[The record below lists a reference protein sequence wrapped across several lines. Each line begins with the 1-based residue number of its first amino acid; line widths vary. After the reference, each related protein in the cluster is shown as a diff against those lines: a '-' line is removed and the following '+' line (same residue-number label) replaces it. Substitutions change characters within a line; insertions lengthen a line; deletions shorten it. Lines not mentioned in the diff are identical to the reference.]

1 MSSDTKAPRRVRTP
15 ARRAWAIVT
24 SAVTI
29 IFVIGVG
36 VMAWPAALGGKGT
49 WITVSGTSMEP
60 NYSTGDLVLAWD
72 TGDWQIGDV
81 VLYGVQDSNGLIVHR
96 LVSGSAEEDWY
107 AQGDNKERI
116 DPWAIPD
123 DAIRGEEMV
132 HIPHLGTVLTW
143 ARSPQILA
151 ILTGILVF
159 WAIFSGPK
167 LIKRKLARVPVRTPA
182 VVDGHPASTVDL
194 HAEGARFELPANVS
208 IEGTVPVEVWMNRDG
223 SNVVARGIFTVRHDV
238 PTEDGRLIGGP
249 VEWIDDGTER
259 VEELLQATP

>member
-1 MSSDTKAPRRVRTP
+1 MSNDLRAPRKVRTP
-15 ARRAWAIVT
+15 ARRFWAVVT
-24 SAVTI
+24 SAITI
-29 IFVIGVG
+29 LFVIGVG
-36 VMAWPAALGGKGT
+36 IMAWPAALGGKGT
-49 WITVSGTSMEP
+49 WITVAGTSMEP
-60 NYSTGDLVLAWD
+60 NYSTSDLVLAWD

-96 LVSGSAEEDWY
+96 LVSGSAEDDWY

-132 HIPHLGTVLTW
+132 HIPHLGTALTW

-167 LIKRKLARVPVRTPA
+167 YIQRRLTRVPVRTPA
-182 VVDGHPASTVDL
+182 VVNGYPASTVDL
-194 HAEGARFELPANVS
+194 HTEGARFELPDAAIVDGD
-208 IEGTVPVEVWMNRDG
+208 IPVEVWTNRDG
-223 SNVVARGIFTVRHDV
+223 TGTIARGILSVRHNVVTDH
-238 PTEDGRLIGGP
+238 GRLVGGP
-249 VEWIDDGTER
+249 VEWLDDGTGCIGEII
-259 VEELLQATP
+259 EGQS